1 MTGIE
6 INCDTLGEDKVFV
19 GPTGKMFRVQC
30 PRGCGAM
37 ETGSVIGSMIYVDSS
52 NVCKSAVHAGFLND
66 EEGGEFMFIIANG
79 E

>member
-1 MTGIE
+1 
-6 INCDTLGEDKVFV
+6 
-19 GPTGKMFRVQC
+19 
-30 PRGCGAM
+30 M